1 MENRLDFLDKY
12 FYLKR
17 DNLVIRHIVFQ
28 TLSQRLTGVFDKLR
42 GRGFLSEDDINAALR
57 EIRIALL
64 EADVALPVVKQFVE
78 QVREKAKGQEVIRS
92 VAPGQMV
99 VKIVH
104 DHLVETL
111 GTTAEPLNL
120 AAVSPFSYLMAGLQ
134 GSGKTTTTAKLAR
147 YLTEKYHKKVLLV
160 SLDIYRP
167 AAQEQLA
174 VLAQQLNLPSLEIIA
189 GQKPLQIAER
199 ALTEAKRQGT
209 DVILFDTAGRL
220 HIDEELM
227 AELSSLKK
235 LIQPL
240 ETLLIADA
248 MTGQDAVTIAS
259 QFQSQVGVTGLIL
272 TRVDGDS
279 RGGAALSMRSVT
291 GCPIKFLGVGEKV
304 SELEVFQPERIA
316 NRILDMGDIV
326 SLVEKASEVVSQ
338 EDAEKLAKKMQK
350 GHFDLDD
357 MAKHLEQM
365 MKMGGLSGL
374 LNLLPG
380 VGKIKDKM
388 QEAGVDDRLIRK
400 QIAIVKSM
408 TLKERRDYRLL
419 NASRKR
425 RVASGCGQTVADV
438 NRLLK
443 QFQQMQIMMKQ
454 MNKLGQKGMI
464 RQGLKG
470 LFGRS

>member
-1 MENRLDFLDKY
+1 M
-12 FYLKR
+12 
-17 DNLVIRHIVFQ
+17 FQ
-28 TLSQRLTGVFDKLR
+28 TLSQRLSTVFEKLR
-42 GRGFLSEDDINAALR
+42 GRGVLNEDDVNAALR

-64 EADVALPVVKQFVE
+64 EADVALPVVKQFIE
-78 QVREKAKGQEVIRS
+78 QVREKAVGQEVVRS

-99 VKIVH
+99 IKIVH
-104 DHLVETL
+104 DYLVEML

-120 AAVSPFSYLMAGLQ
+120 AAASPFAYLLVGLQ
-134 GSGKTTTTAKLAR
+134 GSGKTTTTAKLAWH
-147 YLTEKYHKKVLLV
+147 LTEKLHRKVLLV
-160 SLDIYRP
+160 SLDVYRP
-167 AAQEQLA
+167 AAQHQLE
-174 VLAQQLNLPSLEIIA
+174 VLGQQLQIPSLTIIE
-189 GQKPLQIAER
+189 GQKTLQIAER
-199 ALTEAKRQGT
+199 ALQEAKRQGV

-227 AELSSLKK
+227 REVIDLKK

-240 ETLLIADA
+240 ETILVADA

-259 QFQSQVGVTGLIL
+259 QFQNQVGLTGLIL

-279 RGGAALSMRSVT
+279 RGGAALSMRAVT
-291 GCPIKFLGVGEKV
+291 GCPIKFLGVGEKTN
-304 SELEVFQPERIA
+304 ELEAFQPDRVA

-326 SLVEKASEVVSQ
+326 SLVERASEVVNQ

-374 LNLLPG
+374 LSFLPG
-380 VGKIKDKM
+380 VSKIKDKM
-388 QEAGVDDRLIRK
+388 QEAGVDDRLIHR

-408 TLKERRDYRLL
+408 TVKERRDYRLL

-425 RVASGCGQTVADV
+425 RVATGCGQTVADV

-443 QFQQMQIMMKQ
+443 QFQQMQTMMKQ
-454 MNKLGQKGMI
+454 MGKLGQKGFM
-464 RQGLKG
+464 RQGLRG
-470 LFGRS
+470 LLGRS